1 MTRPPI
7 FESYSADLPPPGD
20 EQLPMSKPAVFG
32 FIFAL
37 LQCLPVLA
45 GIGAVILGFIGLWQV
60 RRKQAIGKPL
70 ALIAIV
76 IGGLSIILWG
86 VVIAA
91 GAVVAARFAEVEET
105 ARHFVEAL
113 AEGDMDRAR
122 RLASDDLSDAQLAEW
137 QAQFAA
143 GDSRSQVVMWEFS
156 FGEPDE
162 VDLAKLWSGPYY
174 TVGQVKYEPNG
185 TAEPPPSRRAWVMV
199 IREGN
204 SFRVQDVTSKIAPMP
219 DPEQLIEELRD
230 LRDLRDMSRPEAPV
244 TRPVNDPGSGLLDER

>member
-45 GIGAVILGFIGLWQV
+45 GIGAVILGGIGLWEV
-60 RRKQAIGKPL
+60 RRKKAIGKPL

-76 IGGLSIILWG
+76 IGGLSIVLWG

-91 GAVVAARFAEVEET
+91 GVVVATRFAEVEET

-122 RLASDDLSDAQLAEW
+122 GLASDDLSDEKLAEW
-137 QAQFAA
+137 QSQFAA
-143 GDSRSQVVMWEFS
+143 GDSRSEVVMWEFT

-174 TVGQVKYEPNG
+174 TVGQVKYEPKG
-185 TAEPPPSRRAWVMV
+185 TEQPPPSRRAWVMIV
-199 IREGN
+199 REGG

-219 DPEQLIEELRD
+219 DPEQLIEEI
-230 LRDLRDMSRPEAPV
+230 RDLRDMSRPEAPGS
-244 TRPVNDPGSGLLDER
+244 RPVNDPGGELPDER